1 MCCGALVHARID
13 HVVFAA
19 REPKAGAVVSTASLL
34 DSPALNHQVTW
45 SEGVLAHESASLLKA
60 FFAARRK
67 QAAKNTL

>member
-1 MCCGALVHARID
+1 
-13 HVVFAA
+13 
-19 REPKAGAVVSTASLL
+19 VVSTASLL